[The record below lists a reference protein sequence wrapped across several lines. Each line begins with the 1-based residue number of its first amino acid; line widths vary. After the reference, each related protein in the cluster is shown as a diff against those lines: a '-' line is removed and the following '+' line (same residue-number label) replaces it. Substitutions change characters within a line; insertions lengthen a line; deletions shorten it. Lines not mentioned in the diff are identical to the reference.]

1 METQPPQ
8 SSLLVEDIPV
18 LAAQNEI
25 AEEAVSMV
33 AAPARS
39 QYGAD
44 LFGDVTHLRARK
56 SKKARL
62 IAIYSAVG
70 LVSFFFFLYFSFPI
84 NVVKEVAVSKVNEVF
99 IQRRMPVRLSVAS
112 LKFKFPVG
120 VSLDDIQ
127 LMNVTD
133 SDATVKIG
141 RIVASL
147 NVLPIFAGKAD
158 ASLRVTQSGGS
169 LDVNV
174 SDSLYSLFKLATAKN
189 ARLPSGQFAM
199 TFTNFE
205 IKSLV
210 ANALAYIKAE
220 DNPNLKTIEPFLKT
234 EIGGQI
240 TGLATVE
247 LPPVGDSFDKALAN
261 IDLKLAKAYLSFKDE
276 SIQIPQQD
284 FSAARISLNLAKKS
298 LEISSDTKFIAND
311 IGVDVAG
318 RINISDAL
326 SVNDVNLKLALTL
339 KGKIEEQFKYL
350 LPAVF
355 GCDQSKMVDGKMD
368 FELSGSFGALACR

>member
-1 METQPPQ
+1 MEAQPPK

-18 LAAQNEI
+18 LAAQKEI
-25 AEEAVSMV
+25 SEEAVSMV

-44 LFGDVTHLRARK
+44 LFGDVPQLRVRK
-56 SKKARL
+56 SKRAKL

-70 LVSFFFFLYFSFPI
+70 FISFLFFLYLSFPI
-84 NVVKEVAVSKVNEVF
+84 NVVKEVAVSKVNEMF

-120 VSLDDIQ
+120 VALEDIQ
-127 LMNVTD
+127 VMNVTD

-141 RIVASL
+141 RVAASL
-147 NVLPIFAGKAD
+147 NMLPIFAGKLD
-158 ASLRVTQSGGS
+158 ASVRVTQSGGS
-169 LDVNV
+169 LEVNV
-174 SDSLYSLFKLATAKN
+174 SDSLYSIFKMATAKN
-189 ARLPSGQFAM
+189 VRLPSGQLDV

-210 ANALAYIKAE
+210 ANALAYVKAQ

-240 TGLATVE
+240 TGLSTVE
-247 LPPVGDSFDKALAN
+247 LPPVGDSFDRASAN
-261 IDLKLAKAYLSFKDE
+261 VDLKLVKAYLAFKDE

-284 FSAARISLNLAKKS
+284 FSAARIKVNLAKKS
-298 LEISSDTKFIAND
+298 LEITPDTKFIAND
-311 IGVDVAG
+311 IGVDIAG
-318 RINISDAL
+318 RMNISDAL

-355 GCDQSKMVDGKMD
+355 GCDQSKMADGKMD
-368 FELSGSFGALACR
+368 FELTGSFGALACR

>member
-1 METQPPQ
+1 MDTQPPKG
-8 SSLLVEDIPV
+8 SLLVEDLPV
-18 LAAQNEI
+18 LAAQKEI
-25 AEEAVSMV
+25 AEEAVSMI

-44 LFGDVTHLRARK
+44 LFGDFPQLRIRK
-56 SKKARL
+56 SKRAKL
-62 IAIYSAVG
+62 IAIYAAVG
-70 LVSFFFFLYFSFPI
+70 FVSFLFFLYLSFPI
-84 NVVKEVAVSKVNEVF
+84 NVVKEVAVSKVNELF

-120 VSLDDIQ
+120 VSLEDIQ
-127 LMNVTD
+127 VMNVTD

-141 RIVASL
+141 RVAASL
-147 NVLPIFAGKAD
+147 NVLPIFVGKID

-189 ARLPSGQFAM
+189 VRLPSGQLAV

-210 ANALAYIKAE
+210 ANALAYVRAQ
-220 DNPNLKTIEPFLKT
+220 DSPNLKTIEPFLKT
-234 EIGGQI
+234 EIGGQL
-240 TGLATVE
+240 TGLSTVE
-247 LPPVGDSFDKALAN
+247 LPPAGESFEKARAN
-261 IDLKLAKAYLSFKDE
+261 IDVKLVKAYLAFRDE

-284 FSAARISLNLAKKS
+284 FSAARIRLNLAKKS
-298 LEISSDTKFIAND
+298 LEITQDTKFIAND

-318 RINISDAL
+318 RVNISDSLA
-326 SVNDVNLKLALTL
+326 VNDVNLKLALTL
-339 KGKIEEQFKYL
+339 KGKLEEQFKYL

-355 GCDQSKMVDGKMD
+355 GCDQGKMVDGKMD